1 MIRGGTIHTAPDL
14 IAKACR
20 RRTDVGMAVMP
31 IDAPCTKHTF
41 HVAIVA
47 WASDMI
53 HDLVATVFDDG
64 CTDFG
69 GECIQYFVP
78 SGAFPF
84 ALATFA
90 TTFQGVENAF
100 WIIDLVD
107 GCRPFGAVASSTAR
121 MIGVALKFFNTT
133 SFLVHVG
140 HQTTSS
146 FAVKADGGND
156 AIVSFNFARP
166 GFGVVF
172 YPIVPTFGRR
182 A

>member
-1 MIRGGTIHTAPDL
+1 MIRGGTIHTTPDL

-69 GECIQYFVP
+69 GECIHFFYLDLSDLSQLLDLLRLLRWYQGSSP
-78 SGAFPF
+78 SVG
-84 ALATFA
+84 ATFMVA
-90 TTFQGVENAF
+90 RG
-100 WIIDLVD
+100 W
-107 GCRPFGAVASSTAR
+107 GGACCPSILPTAWNR
-121 MIGVALKFFNTT
+121 
-133 SFLVHVG
+133 
-140 HQTTSS
+140 
-146 FAVKADGGND
+146 
-156 AIVSFNFARP
+156 ARP
-166 GFGVVF
+166 
-172 YPIVPTFGRR
+172 PTGG
-182 A
+182 